1 MMSKDLTRRAA
12 LARLLQL
19 GAATLAGHTLGH
31 ARPLFDGAQRAD
43 RATFEQIMRRA
54 EELALAD
61 EPLGEVIG
69 SIGRMFLGTPY
80 VAHTLEVEGPERLVV
95 NLRGLDCLTLVEN
108 SLALARCVKRGRTTM
123 EEFQAELRSIR
134 YRDGVLNGYASRLH
148 YFTDWVHNNSQK
160 GIVRD
165 ITPEL
170 GGTPS
175 VRRIDFMSTHRD
187 SYRQLTDD
195 SVLEQIREAEK
206 RVSASARTVIP
217 QASVVNILPKLR
229 TGDILGLSSTIDGLD
244 IAHTGI
250 AVRINGTVRLLHAS
264 LSRGEVVLTSGSI
277 AEYLERQHQ
286 QDGCVVGRPRE
297 PEREPAQNSQP

>member
-1 MMSKDLTRRAA
+1 MSTHLTRRAA

-19 GAATLAGHTLGH
+19 GAVTLAGRTAAH
-31 ARPLFDGAQRAD
+31 ARSVVDGMQPTD

-80 VAHTLEVEGPERLVV
+80 VAHTLEGEGPERLVV

-108 SLALARCVKRGRTTM
+108 SLALARCVKRGRATM
-123 EEFQAELRSIR
+123 EEFQAELRLVR
-134 YRDGVLNGYASRLH
+134 YRDGVLDGYPSRLH
-148 YFTDWVHNNSQK
+148 YFTDWLQNNGQK
-160 GIVRD
+160 GVLRD
-165 ITPEL
+165 ITAEL

-175 VRRIDFMSTHRD
+175 MHPINFMSTHRE
-187 SYRQLTDD
+187 SYRQMADD
-195 SVLEQIREAEK
+195 SVLGQIREAEE
-206 RVSASARTVIP
+206 RLSASARAVIP
-217 QASVVNILPKLR
+217 QESVAEILPKLR
-229 TGDILGLSSTIDGLD
+229 TGDILGLRSTIDGLD

-264 LSRGEVVLTSGSI
+264 LSKGEVVLTRGSI

-286 QDGCVVGRPRE
+286 QNGCVVGRPLE
-297 PEREPAQNSQP
+297 PEREPAEQSKP

>member
-1 MMSKDLTRRAA
+1 MNRDLTRRAA

-19 GAATLAGHTLGH
+19 GAATVAGRAVVR
-31 ARPLFDGAQRAD
+31 ARSLVDGMEPTD
-43 RATFEQIMRRA
+43 RASFEQMMRRA

-108 SLALARCVKRGRTTM
+108 SLALARCVKGGRTTM
-123 EEFQAELRSIR
+123 EEFREELRLMR
-134 YRDGVLNGYASRLH
+134 YRDGVINGYPSRLH
-148 YFTDWVHNNSQK
+148 YFTDWLSDNSQK
-160 GIVRD
+160 GVIRD
-165 ITPEL
+165 MTAEL

-175 VRRIDFMSTHRD
+175 VRRIDFMSTHRE
-187 SYRQLTDD
+187 SYRQLADA
-195 SVLEQIREAEK
+195 SVFEQIRDVE
-206 RVSASARTVIP
+206 RRLSASARTVIP
-217 QASVVNILPKLR
+217 QEAVAEILPKLR

-264 LSRGEVVLTSGSI
+264 LSRGEVVLTRGSVG
-277 AEYLERQHQ
+277 EYLERQPQ
-286 QDGCVVGRPRE
+286 QNGCVVGRPRE
-297 PEREPAQNSQP
+297 SEREPVQDSQP

>member
-1 MMSKDLTRRAA
+1 MNRHLTRRAA

-19 GAATLAGHTLGH
+19 GAVTLTGPALMH
-31 ARPLFDGAQRAD
+31 ARPIVDGAQRTD
-43 RATFEQIMRRA
+43 RATFDHIMRRA

-108 SLALARCVKRGRTTM
+108 SLALARCVKRGRATM
-123 EEFQAELRSIR
+123 EDFQAELRFIR
-134 YRDGVLNGYASRLH
+134 YRDGVLDGYGSRLH
-148 YFTDWVHNNSQK
+148 YFTDWLHNNTQK
-160 GIVRD
+160 GVIRD
-165 ITPEL
+165 ITAEL
-170 GGTPS
+170 GGAPS
-175 VRRIDFMSTHRD
+175 MRPIEFMSTHRD
-187 SYRQLTDD
+187 NYRQMADD
-195 SVLEQIREAEK
+195 SVLAEIHEAE
-206 RVSASARTVIP
+206 RRLSASSRTVIP
-217 QASVVNILPKLR
+217 RESVAEVLPQLR

-264 LSRGEVVLTSGSI
+264 LSRGEVVLTRGSI
-277 AEYLERQHQ
+277 AEYLERQRQ
-286 QDGCVVGRPRE
+286 QNGCVVGRPCEPQRE
-297 PEREPAQNSQP
+297 PVAE